1 MWPGWMPYNICLI
14 PGSEKSEVEQHN
26 SVTEQLSPGCSAS
39 ADNNDIIDDLN
50 CSYVVE
56 SLECLLNQLSAN
68 NLIFDNAAIFIA
80 HIRSYPTG
88 SLSLF
93 LEPTDMCSDLA
104 RSVVDSL
111 YAETQE
117 LLKEHGTCDN
127 QSSNLL
133 EAMRIFTSPFA
144 CLGTLF

>member
-1 MWPGWMPYNICLI
+1 MIKRHSFP
-14 PGSEKSEVEQHN
+14 EVEQQN
-26 SVTEQLSPGCSAS
+26 SVTEQLSPRCNAS
-39 ADNNDIIDDLN
+39 ADSNDIIDDLN

-56 SLECLLNQLSAN
+56 SLECLLGQISAN
-68 NLIFDNAAIFIA
+68 NFIFDNAAIFNA

-93 LEPTDMCSDLA
+93 LELMDMCSDLA
-104 RSVVDSL
+104 RSIVDSL
-111 YAETQE
+111 HAEIQE
-117 LLKEHGTCDN
+117 LLKKHGTCDK